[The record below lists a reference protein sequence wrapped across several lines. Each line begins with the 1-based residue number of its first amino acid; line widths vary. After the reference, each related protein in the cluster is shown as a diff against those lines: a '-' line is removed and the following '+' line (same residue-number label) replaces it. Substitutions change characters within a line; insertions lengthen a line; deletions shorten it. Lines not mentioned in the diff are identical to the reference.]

1 MDLGLTYTKIGDY
14 YYPDIAPSD
23 TTKYEIGYYGRK
35 HERYLKEHR
44 PSVWARLV
52 LTEELLRHLYEVD
65 TACNEQMEYLIK
77 EIAKRE
83 GVTEALKASDQLE
96 WVRCMNGIHNRAE
109 EIIIAEL
116 VYTEDGRA

>member
-23 TTKYEIGYYGRK
+23 TTQYHIGMYGRK
-35 HERYLKEHR
+35 HERYLKEYR

-52 LTEELLRHLYEVD
+52 LTEGLLRHLYEVD
-65 TACNEQMEYLIK
+65 TACNEQMEYLVK

-83 GVTEALKASDQLE
+83 GVTEALKAADPIT
-96 WVRCMNGIHNRAE
+96 WVGYMNNIHHRAE
-109 EIIIAEL
+109 EIVLHDL
-116 VYTEDGRA
+116 VYAY

>member
-14 YYPDIAPSD
+14 YYPDIILPD
-23 TTKYEIGYYGRK
+23 TAKYPIGLYGRR

-44 PSVWARLV
+44 PVIWGQLSLSG
-52 LTEELLRHLYEVD
+52 ELPQHLFEID

-83 GVTEALKASDQLE
+83 GVTETLKAANPMA
-96 WVRCMNGIHNRAE
+96 WVRRMNNIRSRAE
-109 EIIIAEL
+109 EIVLHDL
-116 VYTEDGRA
+116 VYAY